1 MKSKKMTP
9 AIAAKLIKENRVS
22 SVSEYSEFDMP
33 SHEILRNLELP
44 AEIHCSS
51 RVRISEEKLLK
62 LQIKAK
68 AAERPIIKIQ
78 NDKSILDRVLNETL
92 STYMDDI
99 QSCYGIMADIL
110 HENLWVF
117 LQKPPTTCVSYHF
130 PMPLTLSKKFELC
143 TDYTERQGTIES
155 WAKESLGALCSQ
167 IIDVENITEGCG
179 VAVEFSKKI
188 FPNRFVL
195 HEELDDAALQVRF
208 IGSECSVIYFSF
220 DEAVSSCRWT
230 TPQHEISDLFN
241 RALPPELTMLY
252 LDEGAG
258 GVYVLTETE
267 NFEKRLLSALC
278 R

>member
-1 MKSKKMTP
+1 MKSKKMTS
-9 AIAAKLIKENRVS
+9 AIASRLIKQNSVS
-22 SVSEYSEFDMP
+22 SIAEYSEFDRS

-44 AEIHCSS
+44 AEVHCSS
-51 RVRISEEKLLK
+51 RNRISAEKLRK
-62 LQIKAK
+62 IQIKPKK
-68 AAERPIIKIQ
+68 AVRPISIIQ
-78 NDKSILDRVLNETL
+78 ENKSILDRILNETL
-92 STYMDDI
+92 PTYMDDI
-99 QSCYGIMADIL
+99 HSQYGLMAEIL

-117 LQKPPTTCVSYHF
+117 LQRPPTACLSYHF
-130 PMPLTLSKKFELC
+130 PMPLALSKKFESF
-143 TDYTERQGTIES
+143 TDYAERQAAIAS
-155 WAKESLGALCSQ
+155 WAKESLGALSSQ

-220 DEAVSSCRWT
+220 EKVVSSCRWS

-267 NFEKRLLSALC
+267 NFEKRLLSVL
-278 R
+278 